1 VTVSVGFTEI
11 VDGDL
16 PGVAFERADRA
27 VCCAKSHGR
36 NQVQNC
42 TALIARGKLESDAE
56 LF

>member
-1 VTVSVGFTEI
+1 MTVSVGFTEI
-11 VDGDL
+11 VAGDL

-42 TALIARGKLESDAE
+42 AALIARGKLESAAE